1 MSPKDLLALVVLAAT
16 WGGSFLFIR
25 VAVPAYG
32 PLPLAA
38 ARVGLAALVLW
49 GGMRLLGRR
58 IALGAH
64 WRPLLVLGF
73 LNAALPY
80 ALISAAELHL
90 TASFAAMLN
99 ATIPLWSVAFGVFWL
114 GERVTPGR
122 AAGLV
127 VGLAGVGVL
136 VGWSPVAMTR
146 EVLLGV
152 AAMLVATA
160 SYAASGVWVKQRLA
174 GVPAPVAALGQQLGA
189 LAWLAIPAAS
199 QLPRVAPTLPATSAL
214 LALALLSTAGAYVL
228 YFRLIATLG
237 PTRMSTVAYL
247 FPVFG
252 SLWGVAFLGERV
264 TAGMFAG
271 FAIILASVL
280 LVNDVRWP
288 RPARRATAPAAGD

>member
-1 MSPKDLLALVVLAAT
+1 MTPRDLLALVALAAT

-25 VAVPAYG
+25 VAVPAFG

-38 ARVGLAALVLW
+38 GRVGIAALVLW
-49 GGMRLLGRR
+49 LGMRLLGHRSSLR
-58 IALGAH
+58 AR

-99 ATIPLWSVAFGVFWL
+99 ATIPLWSVAAGVLWL
-114 GERVTPGR
+114 DERVTPAR
-122 AAGLV
+122 VVGLLL
-127 VGLAGVGVL
+127 GLAGVGVV

-146 EVLLGV
+146 EALLGV
-152 AAMLVATA
+152 GAMLVATA
-160 SYAASGVWVKQRLA
+160 SYAVSGVWVKKRLA
-174 GVPAPVAALGQQLGA
+174 GVPAPLAALGQQVGA
-189 LAWLAIPAAS
+189 LAWLAIPAAW
-199 QLPRVAPTLPATSAL
+199 QLPRVVPTVPATGAL

-280 LVNDVRWP
+280 LVNGVRWP
-288 RPARRATAPAAGD
+288 RPARRATAPAGD